1 MNLIIVGPPGAGKGT
16 QAKLLEQTRGY
27 VQLSTGDMLRGAV
40 SEGTPLGERAK
51 VVMDRGEFVP
61 DEVMVELISQK
72 LDEIVDRP
80 FILDGFPRTE
90 KQALELDL
98 LLSNK
103 SRIMGA
109 VIELMVDKEVLIDRI
124 VSRFTCVRCGE
135 VYNKRFKRPQVEGC
149 CDQCEGKE
157 FLRRTD
163 DSEEVMRNRLKAYH
177 SHTAPLL
184 AYYGN
189 RGLLRSVDGMVG
201 LNAVAA
207 QIAGILDG

>member
-40 SEGTPLGERAK
+40 NEGSPLGERAK

-61 DEVMVELISQK
+61 DDVTVELISQK
-72 LDEIVDRP
+72 LDEIGAKP

-90 KQALELDL
+90 KQALALDSL
-98 LLSNK
+98 LENK

-109 VIELMVDKEVLIDRI
+109 VIELLVDKEVLIDRI
-124 VSRFTCVRCGE
+124 VSRFTCVKCGE
-135 VYNKRFKRPQVEGC
+135 VYNKRFKRPQVEGS
-149 CDQCEGKE
+149 CDQCEGNE
-157 FLRRTD
+157 FLRRSD
-163 DSEEVMRNRLKAYH
+163 DSEGVMRNRLKAYQ

-184 AYYGN
+184 SYYGN
-189 RGLLRSVDGMVG
+189 RGLLRSVDGMVAP
-201 LNAVAA
+201 NAVAA
-207 QIAGILDG
+207 QILGILDG